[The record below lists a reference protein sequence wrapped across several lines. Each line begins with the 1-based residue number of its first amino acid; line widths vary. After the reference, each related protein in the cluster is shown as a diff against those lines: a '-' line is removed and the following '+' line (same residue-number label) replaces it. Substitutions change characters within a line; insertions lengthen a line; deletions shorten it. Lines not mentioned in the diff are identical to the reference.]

1 MIMDET
7 ELDPGLKKALVAYF
21 EGFELV
27 ELLDVPI
34 EVIIEALEE
43 YIIEEQEQLAE
54 YIHYGED
61 KDDDEEGY

>member
-1 MIMDET
+1 MDES

-34 EVIIEALEE
+34 EVIVEALEE
-43 YIIEEQEQLAE
+43 YIIEEQAQLAE
-54 YIHYGED
+54 YIRYNDEGEE
-61 KDDDEEGY
+61 DDREDD